1 MRVLALALLALTAAV
16 AEKADL
22 APDDSLRIGI
32 KHRGDCSKK
41 AAPGDKISVHYTG
54 TLYKD
59 GSKFDSSRDRDS
71 PFELTLGRGQGEPL
85 RAARRRCA
93 HARSRGSL
101 RPTAGRACRR
111 CLCRP
116 PRRAVIKGWDEG
128 LVGCCLGEKRKIV
141 IPSGKGYG
149 ASGSGA
155 KIPGGATL
163 VFDVELLS
171 IN

>member
-32 KHRGDCSKK
+32 KHRGDCSRK

-71 PFELTLGRGQGEPL
+71 PFELTLGRGQGEPP
-85 RAARRRCA
+85 RAVP
-93 HARSRGSL
+93 ARSLAALSL
-101 RPTAGRACRR
+101 SCPHCRAR
-111 CLCRP
+111 LP
-116 PRRAVIKGWDEG
+116 PLLPPPPSLLRSDQG
-128 LVGCCLGEKRKIV
+128 LG
-141 IPSGKGYG
+141 
-149 ASGSGA
+149 
-155 KIPGGATL
+155 
-163 VFDVELLS
+163 
-171 IN
+171 